1 MQGHPKKGLGLFRH
15 LTFRQETFRQ
25 TFHHGEFSPQEHFGM
40 GIFWH
45 HGRFD
50 TGTLPHW
57 DILEHGHFGTW
68 KFQHRGTG
76 AEMSILLYTVPKCT
90 FAKTSLCWNILVV
103 KYPSVVTS
111 LCRNIHGAEIYPCQ
125 NILMPKS
132 PCDEMSVLKCL
143 LPKCQ
148 VPK

>member
-68 KFQHRGTG
+68 KFQHRGRNVYF
-76 AEMSILLYTVPKCT
+76 ALHSSKMYICQNVPV
-90 FAKTSLCWNILVV
+90 L
-103 KYPSVVTS
+103 KYSCGEIS
-111 LCRNIHGAEIYPCQ
+111 QCRNIPVPKHPWCG
-125 NILMPKS
+125 NIPMPKYSHAKKS
-132 PCDEMSVLKCL
+132 P
-143 LPKCQ
+143 
-148 VPK
+148 